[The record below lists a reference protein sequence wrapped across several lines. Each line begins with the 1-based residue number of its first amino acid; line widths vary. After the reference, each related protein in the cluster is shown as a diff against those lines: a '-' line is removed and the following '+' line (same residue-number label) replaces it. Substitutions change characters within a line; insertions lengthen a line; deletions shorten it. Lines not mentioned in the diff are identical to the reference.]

1 MMTTIRHKIE
11 PDVCTYFDEQ
21 MNNLTVEIALPG
33 VSQQNI
39 KLRVNSRCLI
49 LFAVAGDVHYA
60 KYLSFHFPV
69 VANQAIAVYG
79 NGLLQIEMP
88 LRT

>member
-11 PDVCTYFDEQ
+11 PDVCTYFDKQ
-21 MNNLTVEIALPG
+21 MNKLTVEIALPG

-49 LFAVAGDVHYA
+49 LFAVADDVHYA
-60 KYLSFHFPV
+60 KYISFYFPV
-69 VANQAIAVYG
+69 VANQAIAAYG

>member
-1 MMTTIRHKIE
+1 MMTTIQHKIE
-11 PDVCTYFDEQ
+11 PDVCTYFDKQ
-21 MNNLTVEIALPG
+21 MNKLTVEIALPG

-49 LFAVAGDVHYA
+49 LFAVADDVHYA
-60 KYLSFHFPV
+60 KYLSFYFPV
-69 VANQAIAVYG
+69 VANQAIAAYG